1 MKTRPVLI
9 ILLAWLI
16 LTQSCTVRIPMTNS
30 NKEVHNGGTSVTPY
44 YNVKK
49 RKASTFGYILP
60 FAAFTTGGLVYAY
73 AKPKDK
79 LPASLSIFTLGGY
92 FFWYVYLSKKLVA
105 NSKEQVTP
113 QNFDKWL
120 SDYNRKQNQNYV
132 KAGQD
137 SYGYLLV
144 PKNQL
149 SAYNAEEKRLKEE
162 AERQRVLAEQRR
174 KEQEERDRIARIERE
189 EQERKERI
197 EREAREKRERETK
210 ERAEREYAEKVAR
223 NPELLEWQPM
233 VQWNVDYL
241 FPSYILSYSNELRV
255 AAITKDCDEASFK
268 GSCASVLGIAIKN
281 PAANTKIYVEILD
294 TEEQYIRP
302 IREYFTLEEANKV
315 YTVFPKVG
323 WKNNALLN
331 RDRASAINFVYKIGI
346 GENKIEKQ
354 KSIKLMSIYDCPLDI
369 NGKDKS
375 FLFTAYVNENDS
387 NIEVITK
394 EAIDMGLVSE
404 FSGYQGQTESEIY
417 LSVEKQV
424 QGIWTV
430 LQNRGIKYSS
440 LTGSS
445 VGKNI
450 NYQIDKVFYQYVR
463 PLSLSLASRQANCID
478 GAVAMASILK
488 KIGIDPLIV
497 LLEGHAFVGY
507 CTRKAKRDAEGN
519 FVNWRERNPVFIET
533 TKLGSEDVDR
543 FPDIESKKRM
553 ARLTFKEA
561 REIGDNEFIKDV
573 LPNLDKSKYWV
584 IDVSK
589 FGILIDP
596 IGK

>member
-1 MKTRPVLI
+1 MKTRP
-9 ILLAWLI
+9 ILVVFLACLI

-30 NKEVHNGGTSVTPY
+30 KQDVHSGAVRVSPY
-44 YNVKK
+44 YSVKSRNV
-49 RKASTFGYILP
+49 STLGYILP
-60 FAAFTTGGLVYAY
+60 IPFLAAGALAFNSTDKSGKAASVPLVGLGA
-73 AKPKDK
+73 
-79 LPASLSIFTLGGY
+79 I
-92 FFWYVYLSKKLVA
+92 FFWQAYISKKRVRTR
-105 NSKEQVTP
+105 NQQVSGDTFE
-113 QNFDKWL
+113 NWL
-120 SDYNRKQNQNYV
+120 SDYNRKENYNYV
-132 KAGQD
+132 KIGQ
-137 SYGYLLV
+137 SSNPYLLV

-149 SAYNAEEKRLKEE
+149 STYNAEEKRRQEE

-174 KEQEERDRIARIERE
+174 REQEERDRIARLERE
-189 EQERKERI
+189 EQERKTQI
-197 EREAREKRERETK
+197 EREVREKREREAR

-233 VQWNVDYL
+233 VQWDVDYL
-241 FPSYILSYSNELRV
+241 FPSYILSYSNELKV
-255 AAITKDCDEASFK
+255 SAITKDCQETSFK

-302 IREYFTLEEANKV
+302 IREYFTLEEANKI
-315 YTVFPKVG
+315 YTVYPKVG

-331 RDRASAINFVYKIGI
+331 RERASSINFVYKIGI

-417 LSVEKQV
+417 QSVEKQV

-507 CTRKAKRDAEGN
+507 CTKKAKRDAEGN
-519 FVNWRERNPVFIET
+519 FVNWRDRNPVFIET
-533 TKLGSEDVDR
+533 TKLGSEDVSR
-543 FPDIESKKRM
+543 FPDVESKKRM

-589 FGILIDP
+589 FGVLIDP